1 MTNPLMNERPSC
13 NEILA
18 IKKLWALNDNEF
30 EFEKELKNVVFK
42 EKNRNFF
49 IYSIIEA
56 LLKETQRMKKKSLFV
71 NIFSSNY
78 QK

>member
-1 MTNPLMNERPSC
+1 MTSPLTNKRPNC

-18 IKKLWALNDNEF
+18 NKKLWALNDNEF

-56 LLKETQRMKKKSLFV
+56 LLKETQRMKKNLYS
-71 NIFSSNY
+71 
-78 QK
+78 